1 MPEFKAPTNRTQK
14 VKLDSSIQLITWSKS
29 KAASGSMIGIEVL
42 TNFVGNNSAILLD
55 ISDKT
60 GKKFDTIKGKISGN
74 KFWINFTIPGNA
86 RDELYAEVKLPKHG
100 LVSRSLPLYLV
111 PPVIFKN
118 LKWDKSEVH
127 RDDILK
133 LSADVI
139 GVPDGSEAVIA
150 IWEQSSENIKEQI
163 VEFIA
168 LVKKSKVE
176 TEWEFQY
183 PGDVKDIPIAGET
196 SNGYFHP
203 GFLFSI
209 TVANVKA
216 ESDIIK
222 FYDFLDFQLLDA
234 FKEPVADVEYVLH
247 LPDGTKR
254 TGKADES
261 GKAFED
267 KLAPGRIKIEIKGL
281 ENTEV
286 R

>member
-1 MPEFKAPTNRTQK
+1 MLEFKAPTNRTQK

-29 KAASGSMIGIEVL
+29 NAASGSMIGIEVL
-42 TNFVGNNSAILLD
+42 TNFVGNNSDISID
-55 ISDKT
+55 ISDKS

-74 KFWINFTIPGNA
+74 AFWLNYTIPENA

-100 LVSRSLPLYLV
+100 LTSRSQSLYLV
-111 PPVIFKN
+111 PPVILKN

-139 GVPDGSEAVIA
+139 GVPDGTEAIIA
-150 IWEQSSENIKEQI
+150 IWEQTSINTKEQI
-163 VEFIA
+163 VEFIS

-176 TEWEFQY
+176 NEWELQY

-196 SNGYFHP
+196 PDGYFHP
-203 GFLFSI
+203 GFFFSI

-216 ESDIIK
+216 DSDVIK
-222 FYDFLDFQLLDA
+222 FFDFLDFQLLDA
-234 FKEPVADVEYVLH
+234 FKKPVASVEYILH

-254 TGKADES
+254 SGKADES